1 MAFSTP
7 HEEHEFPSQGHLR
20 FQSQCLFHRPPF
32 CSLGKRANA
41 RKEIKVCLAFPTGPV
56 NRAEED
62 SSCHAAQAMGPR
74 GPGTA
79 RLTNVFAQ
87 RRACSSHFASGLPLL
102 SALGNF
108 YHLGGLPG
116 AAFTKS
122 LLDHQN
128 RQTVRLCGDEAH
140 PREPSQGQTEG
151 SPARE
156 QAGGGRPREHPLN
169 APRRSLLGP
178 LWQMG

>member
-7 HEEHEFPSQGHLR
+7 REEHEFSSQGHLR
-20 FQSQCLFHRPPF
+20 FPVPVPLLPASF
-32 CSLGKRANA
+32 CSLGKRANT

-62 SSCHAAQAMGPR
+62 SSCHTAQEMGPR
-74 GPGTA
+74 GPRTA
-79 RLTNVFAQ
+79 RLANVFAQ
-87 RRACSSHFASGLPLL
+87 RRACSSHFASSPPLL

-122 LLDHQN
+122 SLDHRN
-128 RQTVRLCGDEAH
+128 RQSDRAETG
-140 PREPSQGQTEG
+140 PTPSEPSHGQTEG
-151 SPARE
+151 SPASRSRLGE
-156 QAGGGRPREHPLN
+156 A
-169 APRRSLLGP
+169 APGNIL
-178 LWQMG
+178 